1 MNMELLNLSK
11 ESLNLIIGITGGVVS
26 ALHIG
31 CALVGGTPARLGQY
45 LNIFLHVILF
55 ALRMLSGTKIDVAL
69 LFFMAS
75 IAIYTLTAYVKY
87 EIEKRREKKDN
98 SHGGAVT

>member
-11 ESLNLIIGITGGVVS
+11 ETLSIIIGITGGAVC

-31 CALVGGTPARLGQY
+31 CALVGGTLARLGQY

-55 ALRMLSGTKIDVAL
+55 ALLMLSGAAIDVAL

-75 IAIYTLTAYVKY
+75 VAIYTLTAYAKH
-87 EIEKRREKKDN
+87 EIEKRREKKDAPK
-98 SHGGAVT
+98 GGDAP